1 MYAQFRPHS
10 SRSHWQVTRRR
21 LQTIKVFDGF
31 MSQIE
36 DVVLNTDQVSAQL
49 QDVIAIAK
57 MMLGRDE
64 NQTLFHDSVFRNLI

>member
-1 MYAQFRPHS
+1 
-10 SRSHWQVTRRR
+10 
-21 LQTIKVFDGF
+21 

-64 NQTLFHDSVFRNLI
+64 NQTLFHGSVFRNLI